1 VRFFQSHGHRI
12 DPGRAGLMWMT
23 LFSRRGASAMTE
35 GTDHPADLSETAARQ
50 GAWGQ
55 DVFWVLAFSTVLA
68 IIILAAAWIWRA
80 PQLAGVGQGPA
91 RDAAVAQTFH
101 TPAQA
106 HPAPAL
112 EGARQNPS

>member
-1 VRFFQSHGHRI
+1 
-12 DPGRAGLMWMT
+12 
-23 LFSRRGASAMTE
+23 MTE
-35 GTDHPADLSETAARQ
+35 GGDHATDLGETKARQ

-80 PQLAGVGQGPA
+80 PQLAGVGSGAASNP
-91 RDAAVAQTFH
+91 AVAQAFH

-112 EGARQNPS
+112 EGTGQNPS